1 MMDFNKRSEQHLSL
15 NVHHAVLW
23 AIKAWHFTELWKHAS
38 YQQCCNLEQT
48 STQQESPRGT
58 RYAPKLWR
66 VSRAKKRCVTISH
79 VFSLEDRI
87 VDAAEHPQAKFATQ
101 FWSDNKEDISNAAK
115 AFASSENV
123 KDIQDKVKNFTES
136 SKFLMDVLSE
146 VEKLHPFIG

>member
-1 MMDFNKRSEQHLSL
+1 VD
-15 NVHHAVLW
+15 V
-23 AIKAWHFTELWKHAS
+23 
-38 YQQCCNLEQT
+38 
-48 STQQESPRGT
+48 
-58 RYAPKLWR
+58 
-66 VSRAKKRCVTISH
+66 SH